1 VKRAVFL
8 DRDGTVIEEVG
19 YLNRLDRVVF
29 FPWSV
34 DAIRV
39 LNDAGLLVV
48 IVTNQA
54 GVARGYFDESLVR
67 ETHALIDRRLAAGRA
82 RVDAF
87 YYCPHHPQGVVE
99 ALRQTC
105 ECRKPKPGMIHRA
118 AQDLDIDVP
127 GSFVVGDRWLDIEM
141 GRAAGAQALL
151 VRTGYGQNEERR
163 PEDLVSADYV
173 ADNLM
178 DAASWILRRL
188 TPRLRSGCPERGR
201 EATEPKGRAHGSGRR
216 Q

>member
-19 YLNRLDRVVF
+19 YLNRLDRVAF
-29 FPWSV
+29 FPWTV

-39 LNDAGLLVV
+39 LNEAGLLVV
-48 IVTNQA
+48 VVTNQA
-54 GVARGYFDESLVR
+54 GVARGYFDEALVR
-67 ETHALIDRRLAAGRA
+67 DTHALIDRRLAAGRA
-82 RVDAF
+82 SVDAY

-99 ALRQTC
+99 SLRQVC
-105 ECRKPKPGMIHRA
+105 ACRKPKPGMIHQA
-118 AQDLDIDVP
+118 AQDLDIDIP
-127 GSFVVGDRWLDIEM
+127 GSFVVGDRWLDVEM
-141 GRAAGAQALL
+141 GRAAGTQAVL

-163 PEDLVSADYV
+163 PDDQVSADYV

-188 TPRLRSGCPERGR
+188 
-201 EATEPKGRAHGSGRR
+201 RAQGSGLR

>member
-1 VKRAVFL
+1 MKRAVFL

-19 YLNRLDRVVF
+19 YLNRLDRVAF

-48 IVTNQA
+48 VVTNQA
-54 GVARGYFDESLVR
+54 GVARGYFDEALVR
-67 ETHALIDRRLAAGRA
+67 DTHALIDRRLTAGRA
-82 RVDAF
+82 RVDAY

-99 ALRQTC
+99 SLRQAC
-105 ECRKPKPGMIHRA
+105 ECRKPKPGMIDQA
-118 AQDLDIDVP
+118 ARDLDIDIP

-141 GRAAGAQALL
+141 GRAAGTQVVL

-163 PEDLVSADYV
+163 PEEQVSADYV

-188 TPRLRSGCPERGR
+188 RVGQ
-201 EATEPKGRAHGSGRR
+201 GSGLR

>member
-1 VKRAVFL
+1 MKRAVFL

-19 YLNRLDRVVF
+19 YLNRLDRVTF

-39 LNDAGLLVV
+39 LNEAGLLVV
-48 IVTNQA
+48 VVTNQA
-54 GVARGYFDESLVR
+54 GVARGYFDEALVR
-67 ETHALIDRRLAAGRA
+67 DTHALIDRRLAAGRA
-82 RVDAF
+82 RVDAY

-99 ALRQTC
+99 SLRQTC
-105 ECRKPKPGMIHRA
+105 ECRKPKPGMIDQA
-118 AQDLDIDVP
+118 ARDLDIDVA

-141 GRAAGAQALL
+141 GRAAGTQAVL

-163 PEDLVSADYV
+163 PEDQVRADYV

-188 TPRLRSGCPERGR
+188 
-201 EATEPKGRAHGSGRR
+201 RAHPPSPLGLRRDKGSGLR

>member
-1 VKRAVFL
+1 MKRAVFL

-19 YLNRLDRVVF
+19 YLNRLDRVAF

-48 IVTNQA
+48 VVTNQA
-54 GVARGYFDESLVR
+54 GVARGYFDEALVR

-82 RVDAF
+82 RVDAY
-87 YYCPHHPQGVVE
+87 YYCPHHPAGRRRVAAAGVRVPQAE
-99 ALRQTC
+99 ARDD
-105 ECRKPKPGMIHRA
+105 PPGGARPRHR
-118 AQDLDIDVP
+118 P
-127 GSFVVGDRWLDIEM
+127 RGSFVVGDRWLDIEM
-141 GRAAGAQALL
+141 GRAAGARAVL

-163 PEDLVSADYV
+163 PDDQVAADYV

-188 TPRLRSGCPERGR
+188 SAHRAFTARATAGQGSALR
-201 EATEPKGRAHGSGRR
+201 

>member
-19 YLNRLDRVVF
+19 YLNRLDRVAF

-48 IVTNQA
+48 VVTNQA
-54 GVARGYFDESLVR
+54 GVARGYFDEALVC

-82 RVDAF
+82 RVDAY
-87 YYCPHHPQGVVE
+87 YYCPHHPDGVVE
-99 ALRQTC
+99 SLRLAC
-105 ECRKPKPGMIHRA
+105 ECRKPRPGMMRQA
-118 AQDLDIDVP
+118 ARDLDIDIP
-127 GSFVVGDRWLDIEM
+127 GSFVVGDRWLDVEM
-141 GRAAGAQALL
+141 GRAAGATAVL

-163 PEDLVSADYV
+163 PEGQAAADYV

-188 TPRLRSGCPERGR
+188 RAQGSRLR
-201 EATEPKGRAHGSGRR
+201 